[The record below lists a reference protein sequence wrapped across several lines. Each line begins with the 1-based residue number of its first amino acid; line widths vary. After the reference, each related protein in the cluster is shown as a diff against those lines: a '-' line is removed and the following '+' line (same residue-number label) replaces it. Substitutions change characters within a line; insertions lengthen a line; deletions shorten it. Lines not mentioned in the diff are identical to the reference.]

1 MNMVSLPISQNPK
14 WYIWTHAD
22 FPGPPAKPWCLG
34 LLLTNSQSQPGL
46 TKCEADLSPFNM
58 RFSWLNTAWNSYK
71 DCHYID
77 CYRQCFPVSSWGSF
91 CSRGR
96 ELFSPLSLL
105 QFVYSKLQEM
115 ICHQMQLQPF
125 EFQWMSIVKSESPSP

>member
-14 WYIWTHAD
+14 WYIWTHAN

-77 CYRQCFPVSSWGSF
+77 CYRQCFPVSSWSSF